1 MRVRVTNLRQFVLCG
16 VAGLAVATSAS
27 VLTAQDD
34 DSPRKGRPELRD
46 GDREGGRGDRA
57 QRGQKRERGE
67 KAERGQRGQRGE
79 RRGPGGSARPDG
91 PPRQG
96 GPEMMMRLPII
107 AALDADHDGVI
118 SKQEIAN
125 ASAALKKL
133 DRNNDGKIDSEE
145 MRPRFGGRGPG
156 GPRGPGVGRGGPGD
170 SGGRGPRG
178 QNPDGDARRGPPQR
192 GPGGFGGGD
201 LKAMLKRIMDQ
212 DKDGD
217 GLLSGDEIPD
227 RMQPMVERIDQDG
240 DGKLSS
246 KEIEKG
252 LSARMRQMRGG
263 GGDRPGAGRLGSD
276 RPGGGRGSDAAGGE
290 RPRRPPTE

>member
-1 MRVRVTNLRQFVLCG
+1 MTKLIQFVLCG

-27 VLTAQDD
+27 ALTAQDD
-34 DSPRKGRPELRD
+34 DGPRKGRPELRD
-46 GDREGGRGDRA
+46 GDREGGRGGRA

-67 KAERGQRGQRGE
+67 KGERGEGE
-79 RRGPGGSARPDG
+79 RRRPEGTRNPDG

-156 GPRGPGVGRGGPGD
+156 GPRGRGVGRGGPGD
-170 SGGRGPRG
+170 SGGR

-201 LKAMLKRIMDQ
+201 LKAMLKRIMGQ

-240 DGKLSS
+240 DGKLSI